1 MVENKNIYKGL
12 ECSCNHFEKIPIHRR
27 DFGTTGVV
35 ISNGLVIAENL
46 SIETLDKHLKNN
58 GIENKI
64 RKIPKINI
72 MMNFGILN
80 FLYKKAEGKSNQRT
94 LIELGVETSI
104 GLATTSKLAV
114 KTGVS
119 ILTRIGTGAAT
130 GAAFGSSIPI
140 AGTVVGAVVGS
151 LIAFGVEYLI
161 FNDTDKEAE
170 LHNAEIER
178 LEKEYKLKI
187 DRITDY
193 LVRYHYIELREL
205 TETESE
211 ELCKEVSNLKN
222 SYFKTIMLMQSFPN
236 YLDIDKEFY
245 ETLQEKALDSKQDLK
260 DKDFKDR
267 DSKEAESKETNKT
280 ESKQLQIKPIADS
293 IPLTIEIEKCHN
305 GISGN
310 LLRNTTIYIYNHRFK
325 RVVAKGKSD
334 NNGKLIVHNVYVGK
348 EYTIDKLSFITDR
361 DNFDESNFELS
372 LSQYESFTNI
382 QKKHKSTKELKLLQ
396 AYFSFNGLKLSLEYE
411 YEVSNLKANI
421 YKDTIELIPT
431 HNLKDTRFRQYIKY
445 AYMVFDITDSNI
457 DEKTSNITIA
467 NRAMLG
473 LKNLGNSGNNKYEIR
488 ESWRE
493 KIVVFFAY
501 FDKQEKTP
509 FFKALFINKPIVIL
523 DLGNSGAIPL
533 EYEQNSMKR
542 VDIVYDII
550 QMIEARLKNRVT
562 LIKLQKNS
570 DEIMGLDER
579 VRKVNAIKQNT
590 QSKNLLFLSLHIDSE
605 ATKSASGMRCFYN
618 DKAYAE
624 QEKRFIKHL
633 KEIYPVTNNTYFEN
647 KSNLYLTK
655 FVNVASVLVTL
666 GFISNDDDKARL
678 NNKTQRQIIANKLF
692 LAISNY
698 IHGIK

>member
-1 MVENKNIYKGL
+1 MPNDNTPFNQDTKPLIDNQTILFTSLSGYLAFSGNLAVEVTENILKQPTKYLSWG
-12 ECSCNHFEKIPIHRR
+12 IDIHN
-27 DFGTTGVV
+27 GVV
-35 ISNGLVIAENL
+35 S
-46 SIETLDKHLKNN
+46 
-58 GIENKI
+58 GIT
-64 RKIPKINI
+64 
-72 MMNFGILN
+72 
-80 FLYKKAEGKSNQRT
+80 KS
-94 LIELGVETSI
+94 TS
-104 GLATTSKLAV
+104 ANDMK
-114 KTGVS
+114 
-119 ILTRIGTGAAT
+119 RIGATLAMEISAQKAGGIIGGGIQVAKQSGIRAGGDFIAKQSAKTLAKVGINVLGRIVIGAGT

-140 AGTVVGAVVGS
+140 AGTIAGAVVGAVVMGLFS
-151 LIAFGVEYLI
+151 DTAYDYLSGESARK
-161 FNDTDKEAE
+161 KEAE
-170 LHNAEIER
+170 EAKIAEEKKAEE
-178 LEKEYKLKI
+178 LEKIYTIKIHQINDYVIRKKLVQKRYLTEEEYKI
-187 DRITDY
+187 
-193 LVRYHYIELREL
+193 L
-205 TETESE
+205 TEYLT
-211 ELCKEVSNLKN
+211 NPN
-222 SYFKTIMLMQSFPN
+222 ISYFKVILFYLSCPN
-236 YLDIDKEFY
+236 LADVYIDKE
-245 ETLQEKALDSKQDLK
+245 
-260 DKDFKDR
+260 
-267 DSKEAESKETNKT
+267 TNM
-280 ESKQLQIKPIADS
+280 KQLQIKPIADS

-310 LLRNTTIYIYNHRFK
+310 LLGNTTIYIYNHRFK

-348 EYTIDKLSFITDR
+348 EDIVDKLSFITDR

-396 AYFSFNGLKLSLEYE
+396 AYFSFNGSKLSLEYE

-493 KIVVFFAY
+493 KIVIFFAY

-509 FFKALFINKPIVIL
+509 FFKALFIHKPIVIL

-550 QMIEARLKNRVT
+550 QMIEARLKNIAT

-570 DEIMGLDER
+570 DEIIGLDER

-678 NNKTQRQIIANKLF
+678 NNKTQRKAIANKLF

-698 IHGIK
+698 LRKNNK

>member
-1 MVENKNIYKGL
+1 
-12 ECSCNHFEKIPIHRR
+12 
-27 DFGTTGVV
+27 
-35 ISNGLVIAENL
+35 
-46 SIETLDKHLKNN
+46 
-58 GIENKI
+58 
-64 RKIPKINI
+64 
-72 MMNFGILN
+72 
-80 FLYKKAEGKSNQRT
+80 
-94 LIELGVETSI
+94 
-104 GLATTSKLAV
+104 
-114 KTGVS
+114 
-119 ILTRIGTGAAT
+119 
-130 GAAFGSSIPI
+130 
-140 AGTVVGAVVGS
+140 
-151 LIAFGVEYLI
+151 
-161 FNDTDKEAE
+161 
-170 LHNAEIER
+170 
-178 LEKEYKLKI
+178 
-187 DRITDY
+187 
-193 LVRYHYIELREL
+193 
-205 TETESE
+205 
-211 ELCKEVSNLKN
+211 
-222 SYFKTIMLMQSFPN
+222 
-236 YLDIDKEFY
+236 
-245 ETLQEKALDSKQDLK
+245 
-260 DKDFKDR
+260 
-267 DSKEAESKETNKT
+267 
-280 ESKQLQIKPIADS
+280 
-293 IPLTIEIEKCHN
+293 
-305 GISGN
+305 
-310 LLRNTTIYIYNHRFK
+310 

-348 EYTIDKLSFITDR
+348 EDTIDKLSFIPDR
-361 DNFDESNFELS
+361 NNFDESNFELS
-372 LSQYESFTNI
+372 LNQYESFTNI

-396 AYFSFNGLKLSLEYE
+396 AYFSFNGSKLSLEYE

-493 KIVVFFAY
+493 KIVIFFAY

-509 FFKALFINKPIVIL
+509 FFKALFIHKPIVIL

-550 QMIEARLKNRVT
+550 QMIEARLKNIAT

-570 DEIMGLDER
+570 DEIIGLDER

-678 NNKTQRQIIANKLF
+678 NNKTQRKAIANKLF

-698 IHGIK
+698 LRKNNK

>member
-1 MVENKNIYKGL
+1 M
-12 ECSCNHFEKIPIHRR
+12 
-27 DFGTTGVV
+27 
-35 ISNGLVIAENL
+35 
-46 SIETLDKHLKNN
+46 
-58 GIENKI
+58 
-64 RKIPKINI
+64 
-72 MMNFGILN
+72 
-80 FLYKKAEGKSNQRT
+80 
-94 LIELGVETSI
+94 
-104 GLATTSKLAV
+104 
-114 KTGVS
+114 
-119 ILTRIGTGAAT
+119 
-130 GAAFGSSIPI
+130 
-140 AGTVVGAVVGS
+140 
-151 LIAFGVEYLI
+151 
-161 FNDTDKEAE
+161 
-170 LHNAEIER
+170 
-178 LEKEYKLKI
+178 
-187 DRITDY
+187 
-193 LVRYHYIELREL
+193 
-205 TETESE
+205 
-211 ELCKEVSNLKN
+211 
-222 SYFKTIMLMQSFPN
+222 
-236 YLDIDKEFY
+236 
-245 ETLQEKALDSKQDLK
+245 
-260 DKDFKDR
+260 
-267 DSKEAESKETNKT
+267 
-280 ESKQLQIKPIADS
+280 
-293 IPLTIEIEKCHN
+293 
-305 GISGN
+305 
-310 LLRNTTIYIYNHRFK
+310 
-325 RVVAKGKSD
+325 VAKGKSD

-467 NRAMLG
+467 NRAMLR

-509 FFKALFINKPIVIL
+509 FFKALFIHKPIVIL

-570 DEIMGLDER
+570 NEIMGLDER

-678 NNKTQRQIIANKLF
+678 NNKTQRQAIANKLF

-698 IHGIK
+698 LRKNNK

>member
-1 MVENKNIYKGL
+1 M
-12 ECSCNHFEKIPIHRR
+12 
-27 DFGTTGVV
+27 
-35 ISNGLVIAENL
+35 
-46 SIETLDKHLKNN
+46 
-58 GIENKI
+58 
-64 RKIPKINI
+64 
-72 MMNFGILN
+72 
-80 FLYKKAEGKSNQRT
+80 
-94 LIELGVETSI
+94 
-104 GLATTSKLAV
+104 
-114 KTGVS
+114 
-119 ILTRIGTGAAT
+119 
-130 GAAFGSSIPI
+130 
-140 AGTVVGAVVGS
+140 
-151 LIAFGVEYLI
+151 
-161 FNDTDKEAE
+161 
-170 LHNAEIER
+170 
-178 LEKEYKLKI
+178 
-187 DRITDY
+187 
-193 LVRYHYIELREL
+193 
-205 TETESE
+205 
-211 ELCKEVSNLKN
+211 
-222 SYFKTIMLMQSFPN
+222 
-236 YLDIDKEFY
+236 
-245 ETLQEKALDSKQDLK
+245 QEKALDSKK
-260 DKDFKDR
+260 
-267 DSKEAESKETNKT
+267 ESKETNST
-280 ESKQLQIKPIADS
+280 ESKHLHIKPIADS

-305 GISGN
+305 AISGN

-348 EYTIDKLSFITDR
+348 EDTIDKLSFIPDR

-421 YKDTIELIPT
+421 HKDTIELIPT

-493 KIVVFFAY
+493 KIVIFFAY

-509 FFKALFINKPIVIL
+509 FFKALFIHKPIVIL

-550 QMIEARLKNRVT
+550 QMIEARLKNIVT

-579 VRKVNAIKQNT
+579 VWKVNAIKQNT

-678 NNKTQRQIIANKLF
+678 NNKTQRQAIANKLF

-698 IHGIK
+698 LRKNNK

>member
-1 MVENKNIYKGL
+1 M
-12 ECSCNHFEKIPIHRR
+12 
-27 DFGTTGVV
+27 
-35 ISNGLVIAENL
+35 A
-46 SIETLDKHLKNN
+46 
-58 GIENKI
+58 
-64 RKIPKINI
+64 
-72 MMNFGILN
+72 
-80 FLYKKAEGKSNQRT
+80 
-94 LIELGVETSI
+94 
-104 GLATTSKLAV
+104 
-114 KTGVS
+114 
-119 ILTRIGTGAAT
+119 GAAT

-140 AGTVVGAVVGS
+140 AGTIVGAIVGAW
-151 LIAFGVEYLI
+151 IAGKAEEWLFADEDEQLKK
-161 FNDTDKEAE
+161 DKA
-170 LHNAEIER
+170 HNAEIER
-178 LEKEYKLKI
+178 LEKAYKLKI
-187 DRITDY
+187 DRINDY
-193 LVRYHYIELREL
+193 LIRNHYIELREL
-205 TETESE
+205 TEAESE
-211 ELCKEVSNLKN
+211 ELCKESNNLKS

-236 YLDIDKEFY
+236 YLDIDKAFY
-245 ETLQEKALDSKQDLK
+245 ETLQEKALDSKK
-260 DKDFKDR
+260 
-267 DSKEAESKETNKT
+267 ESKETNKT
-280 ESKQLQIKPIADS
+280 ESKQLHIKPIADS

-348 EYTIDKLSFITDR
+348 EDTIDKLSFITDR
-361 DNFDESNFELS
+361 NNFDESNFELS
-372 LSQYESFTNI
+372 LNQYESFTNI

-396 AYFSFNGLKLSLEYE
+396 AYFSFNGSKLSFEYE
-411 YEVSNLKANI
+411 YGVSNLKANI
-421 YKDTIELIPT
+421 HKDTIELIPT

-457 DEKTSNITIA
+457 DEKISNVTIT

-473 LKNLGNSGNNKYEIR
+473 LKNLGNGGNNKYQIR
-488 ESWRE
+488 ESWRD

-509 FFKALFINKPIVIL
+509 CFKASFINKPIVIL

-570 DEIMGLDER
+570 NEIMGLDER

-633 KEIYPVTNNTYFEN
+633 KEIYPITNNTYFEN

-678 NNKTQRQIIANKLF
+678 NNKNQRQAIANKLF

-698 IHGIK
+698 LRKNNK